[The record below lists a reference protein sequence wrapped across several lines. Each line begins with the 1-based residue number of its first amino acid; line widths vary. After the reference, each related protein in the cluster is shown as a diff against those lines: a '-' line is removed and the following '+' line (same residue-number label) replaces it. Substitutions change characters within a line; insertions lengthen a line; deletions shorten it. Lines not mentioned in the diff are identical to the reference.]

1 MNKENEK
8 QQTDKFVYLQCMK
21 NEYADLS
28 LEHKQRYMNILT
40 EWYMHEKD
48 ALNIELNKEHKTT
61 QP

>member
-48 ALNIELNKEHKTT
+48 ALNMSYMYIQKT
-61 QP
+61 